1 MKRNLFLSALAGM
14 LAVTLLAGCGGGEI
28 NQAESEEEL
37 EKLKTSGYPIQTE
50 TRLKVWAYRG
60 GGAIGPHSDPL
71 TYPSLTNYEE
81 KLGVKFDWT
90 FPTAGQEKQQFNLLL
105 AAGDLP
111 DLVGWYWTTDM
122 PGGAERAISDG
133 YISSLNDY
141 MDDYAPNFKAYL
153 EKNEQAARDLRTNN
167 GNYYY
172 VPSYANDQT
181 AGTVSAGY
189 IFRQDWLKELGLE
202 KPETIAEWEEV
213 LRAFRDKKG
222 AEAPLTLNTAYLS
235 RGLTSAFD
243 MKLGWYTDGEGHAKY
258 GYAEPEYKAF
268 LETMHRWYEE
278 GLIDRNLATIDAKG
292 IDAKMLNGKSGASFG
307 WNGANLGKWLQAGQ
321 ELDPAYDLTAVRF
334 PVANK
339 GDIPKFGTKDAM
351 VYMAGYAISG
361 KSAHKALAMKVLDF
375 GFSEEGS
382 TFLQFGEEGKTYTVE
397 DGKMKYT
404 DLIAKN
410 PDGLSQTEAISYYIR
425 NTENYPLYKQHTYK
439 APSGV
444 EFIQETKYN
453 YTQQEEAL
461 EIWGM
466 NQAPKFD
473 MPTLAPSDTS
483 YGRLSTDIA
492 SYAEEMML
500 KFITGEEPLSNWDT
514 YLQTLSSR
522 GYDQLKE
529 IMQKEYDLYLKR

>member
-1 MKRNLFLSALAGM
+1 MKRKLFLSTLAGM
-14 LAVTLLAGCGGGEI
+14 LALTLLAGCGGGGT

-37 EKLKTSGYPIQTE
+37 AKLKASSYPIE
-50 TRLKVWAYRG
+50 TDATLKIWSYRG
-60 GGAIGPHSDPL
+60 GAAIGPYSDPL
-71 TYPSLTNYEE
+71 TYPSLKNYEE
-81 KLGVKFDWT
+81 KLGVKFEWT

-122 PGGAERAISDG
+122 PGGAERAIADG
-133 YISSLNDY
+133 YIASLNDY
-141 MDDYAPNFKAYL
+141 MDDYAPDFKAYL
-153 EKNEQAARDLRTNN
+153 QSNEQAARDLRTNE

-172 VPSYANDQT
+172 VPSYVTDAA
-181 AGTVSAGY
+181 AGSVSAGY
-189 IFRQDWLKELGLE
+189 IFRQDWLNDLGLE
-202 KPETIAEWEEV
+202 KPETIAEWENV
-213 LRAFRDKKG
+213 LRAFRDQKG
-222 AEAPLTLNTAYLS
+222 AEAPLTLNTGYLG

-258 GYAEPEYKAF
+258 GYAEPEYKNF

-292 IDAKMLNGKSGASFG
+292 MDAKMLNGKSGASFG
-307 WNGANLGKWLQAGQ
+307 WNGANLGKWLKAGK
-321 ELDPAYDLTAVRF
+321 ELDANYDLTAVRF

-339 GDIPKFGTKDAM
+339 GDVPKFGTKDAM

-361 KSAHKALAMKVLDF
+361 KSAHKALAMKVLNY
-375 GFSEEGS
+375 GFTEEGS
-382 TFLQFGEEGKTYTVE
+382 AFLKYGEEGKTYNVV
-397 DGKMKYT
+397 DGKMEWT
-404 DLIAKN
+404 DLIKKN
-410 PDGLSQTEAISYYIR
+410 PDGLSQTEATNYYVR
-425 NTENYPLYKQHTYK
+425 NTENFPVYTRQTFK
-439 APSGV
+439 APSGKEFV
-444 EFIQETKYN
+444 EEKKYD
-453 YTQQEEAL
+453 YTQQKDAL
-461 EIWGM
+461 EIWGV

-473 MPTLAPSDTS
+473 MPTLSPTDSS
-483 YGRLSTDIA
+483 YGRLSTDIS

-529 IMQKEYDLYLKR
+529 IMQKEYDAYLKR